1 MTPRRTRTAGAPN
14 AHPGPTTEWLS
25 LDAVADVS
33 IVVGG
38 QRRKREPREWSGDQS
53 GEQMIELR
61 FHNPTSLRRLRL
73 VSSETEQARTQE
85 ITVWVSVDRGERH
98 RELLRQQ
105 FTFSPQGA
113 TEQVEEYAFQVD
125 DVSTIQVRIV
135 PSIDGRPAVAKVS
148 ELQVSAT

>member
-1 MTPRRTRTAGAPN
+1 MTTRRKHAADADN
-14 AHPGPTTEWLS
+14 AYRQSTSEWLS

-38 QRRKREPREWSGDQS
+38 QRVKRAPPEWSGDQS
-53 GEQMIELR
+53 GEQTIEVR
-61 FHNPTSLRRLRL
+61 FHHPTSLRRLRL
-73 VSSETEQARTQE
+73 VSCETEQARTQE
-85 ITVWVSVDRGERH
+85 ITVWVSLARGERH

-113 TEQVEEYAFQVD
+113 TEEVEEYAFQLD
-125 DVSTIQVRIV
+125 DVSAIQVRIV

-148 ELQVSAT
+148 DLQVSAT